1 MMDKPG
7 TRSYIHCTPE
17 AKKIAKLEAEN
28 QRLVNA
34 IHQYMQTTAQCGPK
48 SILVENFVGMYTYME
63 KGDE

>member
-1 MMDKPG
+1 MKFKKTGDDQHGNVGK
-7 TRSYIHCTPE
+7 YCT
-17 AKKIAKLEAEN
+17 KLEAEN

-63 KGDE
+63 KGDA